1 MGSVVPSHPLALPWS
16 GTLEA
21 STTDLDRGGRAII
34 RSHDINR
41 RQWATALHRGLRGD
55 SFAAAQ
61 EAEDRITALRVDTVE
76 LIETAVSVLSR
87 VASLQSALEDEYDRV
102 IETARSAGLQEV
114 AGVVIALTDEQLEEA
129 EVFNLMLSWIRREGI
144 LLDRHCA
151 ARLELLLPALP
162 LDERRNRCVAAL
174 EELYTP
180 APARFPL
187 PADPTVSAIQLHE
200 MNMVDADDRL
210 RNLTAGYPGMVILES
225 GDRHLVAAFG
235 DIDSA
240 ESVVTMVSGVG
251 SGAPEAAAGTLDR
264 GRALHREIGGAVIV
278 WNGYRPPETIIDGGQ
293 DIAARLGAV
302 ELRTFMDTLT
312 ERRGPS
318 VHRTVLAHSYGTLV
332 TGLAATER
340 DGGLDADAVLDRA
353 WRCAPDVTTQTHAS
367 PGASDPQV
375 ILLRQGGGLGRTV
388 RLDTLDAALVSVC
401 DGELTARQSLTA
413 IATLLDHPTGAALA
427 AGETLIRRLA
437 ADGFLLVD

>member
-1 MGSVVPSHPLALPWS
+1 MPSHPLALPWS

-61 EAEDRITALRVDTVE
+61 ETEDRITALRVDTVE

-87 VASLQSALEDEYDRV
+87 VAFLQSALEDEYDRV
-102 IETARSAGLQEV
+102 IETARSSGLQKV
-114 AGVVIALTDEQLEEA
+114 AGVVIALTDERLEEA
-129 EVFNLMLSWIRREGI
+129 EVFNLMLGWIRREGI

-162 LDERRNRCVAAL
+162 LDERRNRCEATL

-180 APARFPL
+180 AHARFPL
-187 PADPTVSAIQLHE
+187 PADPAVSATQLHE
-200 MNMVDADDRL
+200 MNMIDADDRL
-210 RNLTAGYPGMVILES
+210 RDLTDRYPGMIVLET

-240 ESVVTMVSGVG
+240 DSVVTMVSGVG
-251 SGAPEAAAGTLDR
+251 SGTPESVTGTLDR
-264 GRALHREIGGAVIV
+264 GRTLHREIGGAVIV
-278 WNGYRPPETIIDGGQ
+278 WNGYRSPETVIDGGQ

-302 ELRTFMDTLT
+302 KLQTFMDALT
-312 ERRGPS
+312 ERRGLS
-318 VHRTVLAHSYGTLV
+318 VHRTVLAHSYGSLV
-332 TGLAATER
+332 TGLAAAER
-340 DGGLDADAVLDRA
+340 NGGLDADAVVFLG
-353 WRCAPDVTTQTHAS
+353 S
-367 PGASDPQV
+367 PGAGVAGVDELRLNSPDPR
-375 ILLRQGGGLGRTV
+375 I
-388 RLDTLDAALVSVC
+388 
-401 DGELTARQSLTA
+401 
-413 IATLLDHPTGAALA
+413 LA
-427 AGETLIRRLA
+427 ARSATDPISLVNSGTAGLHGRDPASAAFGAEVIPANGGHNDYFDSPAVLEALRR
-437 ADGFLLVD
+437 VRSR